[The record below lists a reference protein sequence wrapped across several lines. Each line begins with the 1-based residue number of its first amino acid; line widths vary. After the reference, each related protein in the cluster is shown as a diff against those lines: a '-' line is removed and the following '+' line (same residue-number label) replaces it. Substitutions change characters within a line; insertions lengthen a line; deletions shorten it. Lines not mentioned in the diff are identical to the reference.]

1 MAEAGAGQRPP
12 HDRDVFVSYSTD
24 DKPIADAIVHGLE
37 ETGIRCWVAPRDVMP
52 GMIFG
57 DEIVRAIE
65 SSRVMVVVVSDTSNR
80 SHHVV
85 REVGAA
91 VANNVIVVPF
101 RVDAT
106 ELTGAM
112 SYYLSTEHWLDAV
125 TPPIESHVAQLA
137 TVVRDILATAP
148 VAARRQGATDA
159 APASAP
165 EPSDAAAASAPGPSD
180 AAAASAP
187 EPSDAAAASA
197 AGPLRPPPPPPQPVG
212 AQPPPPPL
220 PPVPQSAPM
229 PAVPAPIVAA
239 APTARRLRPGLPCAL
254 IAGGV
259 LLLLLVAGAVT
270 AGVLLTRPTTPSD
283 AGGTQPTDSLIPEGP
298 VAVGMGVTI
307 TPAENWSA
315 FAQGDDYV
323 LLYSDDLVDYAG
335 LDVTVSAAPPATIEE
350 ALAADIQLWGRTG
363 ATVAPAG
370 SPSAW
375 QGDTFDQVL
384 SVTFECPADSTT
396 CEGPK
401 VGTYTELFDTETGNR
416 AFVIYDAPSSTVLEA
431 HQEEAD
437 SMIESLG

>member
-1 MAEAGAGQRPP
+1 MAEAGTGPRPP

-148 VAARRQGATDA
+148 VAARRPGATDA
-159 APASAP
+159 AP
-165 EPSDAAAASAPGPSD
+165 ASAPGPSD
-180 AAAASAP
+180 AAAASA
-187 EPSDAAAASA
+187 
-197 AGPLRPPPPPPQPVG
+197 AGQLRPPPPPPQPVG

-220 PPVPQSAPM
+220 PPMPQSAPM
-229 PAVPAPIVAA
+229 PAVPAPTVAA
-239 APTARRLRPGLPCAL
+239 APTARRLRPGLLWAL

-259 LLLLLVAGAVT
+259 LLLVLVAGAVT